1 MAGSEDDM
9 SSGSQQLPLVG
20 SAPYARLMQVV
31 SKYLSVRT
39 AITLVNKSLIE
50 LGLTPESMSSF
61 DLPAVIDHMM
71 SSLRAFVPD
80 AQIDELVLDL
90 STLNQAR
97 HTSDVVAR
105 PRTSDLPPP
114 MPGVTR
120 DGSISSLRRR

>member
-1 MAGSEDDM
+1 MPA
-9 SSGSQQLPLVG
+9 VG

-50 LGLTPESMSSF
+50 LGLTPESMTSF
-61 DLPAVIDHMM
+61 DLPTVIEHTM

-97 HTSDVVAR
+97 TTSDVVAR
-105 PRTSDLPPP
+105 PRTSDLPPA
-114 MPGVTR
+114 MPGVSY
-120 DGSISSLRRR
+120 DGSLSSLRRR